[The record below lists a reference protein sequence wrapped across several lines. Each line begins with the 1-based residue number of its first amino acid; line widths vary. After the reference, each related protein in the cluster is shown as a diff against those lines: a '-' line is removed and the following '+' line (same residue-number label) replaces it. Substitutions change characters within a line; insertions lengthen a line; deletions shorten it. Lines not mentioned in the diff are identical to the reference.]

1 MDWILGG
8 SGWEALH
15 WVPASASA
23 LGSVPVSQHY
33 RWHQGHTDPIPV
45 NGTQDVN
52 IRKKQETLSETK
64 GQENWGPRELRS
76 VPTIHDDQKLLFHF
90 ASLWFNSIFF
100 SLCKVTIA
108 RFCMLLL
115 VLPLWY
121 QVSSTF
127 CTYKINGYNKWC
139 LILVY
144 DISKRFLILL
154 G

>member
-1 MDWILGG
+1 MDWIIGG

-33 RWHQGHTDPIPV
+33 RWHQGHTDQIPV

-52 IRKKQETLSETK
+52 VRKKLETFSETK
-64 GQENWGPRELRS
+64 GQENWEMYQRYM
-76 VPTIHDDQKLLFHF
+76 TIKNGCFILLLCGLIRF
-90 ASLWFNSIFF
+90 FF

-115 VLPLWY
+115 VLRLWY

-127 CTYKINGYNKWC
+127 CTFKINGYNKWC